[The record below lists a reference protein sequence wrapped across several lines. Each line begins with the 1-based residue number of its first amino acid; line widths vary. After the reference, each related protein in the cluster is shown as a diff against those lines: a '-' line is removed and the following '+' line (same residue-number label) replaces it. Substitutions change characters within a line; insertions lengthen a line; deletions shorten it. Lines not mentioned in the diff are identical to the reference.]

1 MIDGA
6 GRVIEVVS
14 GTHVVSK
21 KKRDL
26 MITGPDKP
34 KILK

>member
-6 GRVIEVVS
+6 GRVIEVLERMWFLRRNA
-14 GTHVVSK
+14 T
-21 KKRDL
+21 L